1 MDSHLYLYGAV
12 GLMLVIVLIDAL
24 RGRRRRR

>member
-24 RGRRRRR
+24 RGWRRRR